1 MKVLLLA
8 DLHSE
13 EGVLDRL
20 QAVHRNYDSVIV
32 AGDLEGEDYSRR
44 VLEVSEKIKWIP
56 GNMDPKDSCERNPK
70 QCIHG
75 KSVPLGGGLK
85 LVGFGFSSPT
95 PFGTPGELSE
105 GEIYEGLSTLGID
118 SNTFLVTHVP
128 PHGILDEV
136 GEGVHAGSRALRKAM
151 EERKPRILACG
162 HVHHVEGKEKHGE
175 TTVVQIPAG
184 STLRGILLT
193 IEGGRAYLGEESL

>member
-13 EGVLDRL
+13 EAVLDRL
-20 QAVHRNYDSVIV
+20 MAVHGKYDSIVV

-44 VLEVSEKIKWIP
+44 LLGISRKIRWIP
-56 GNMDPKDSCERNPK
+56 GNMDGKDSCSKNPDS
-70 QCIHG
+70 CIH
-75 KSVPLGGGLK
+75 KKEVRLEGGLK
-85 LVGFGFSSPT
+85 MVGFGFSSPT

-105 GEIYEGLSTLGID
+105 EEIYSQMEGLAID
-118 SNTFLVTHVP
+118 GNTILVTHVP

-136 GEGVHAGSRALRKAM
+136 GGVHAGSKSLRRIM
-151 EERKPRILACG
+151 EEKSPRIIACG
-162 HVHHVEGKEKHGE
+162 HIHSASGKMKVGE
-175 TTVVQIPAG
+175 TTVVQVPPG

-193 IEGGRAYLGEESL
+193 VEAGQANLGIEKL